1 MLRFASVA
9 LVLVLGFL
17 ALRCGS
23 SQDLNALVS
32 IPAPSENPQNPAK
45 IALGRKLFFD
55 TRLSLDGSVS
65 CASCHDPRKAFSDN
79 LAKSKAVKP
88 YNHYMFYLGLASI
101 YFGVKWL
108 KHNLQT
114 EFDRRE

>member
-1 MLRFASVA
+1 MSKHKDRN
-9 LVLVLGFL
+9 LV
-17 ALRCGS
+17 
-23 SQDLNALVS
+23 
-32 IPAPSENPQNPAK
+32 
-45 IALGRKLFFD
+45 FFTHQVD
-55 TRLSLDGSVS
+55 WFSRID
-65 CASCHDPRKAFSDN
+65 DRKAPNVKQYLRGLRKYN

-88 YNHYMFYLGLASI
+88 YNHYTFYLGLASI